1 MEIRFR
7 HILFVVIIL
16 LCGTQAIG
24 QEISDS
30 LRIHFQ
36 QSKSLFNES
45 VAGNSQFYGSLADL
59 LEMAKRKDVEIVSIT
74 VYGAASPE
82 GGIGYNKGLSKRRAD
97 RIASY
102 IAEVGGGRISPEV
115 IAVGR
120 DWKGLLA
127 LAVADSELPSREA
140 TLDLLC
146 RLAMPN
152 DKESEDRMFAQLK
165 ALDGGKPYRYMY
177 NRLFPELRKAGV
189 KVVAVYRID
198 DLVSDSRALLEAT
211 FVEPAEIR
219 ISTGVDVMPEAYSP
233 GGMRVI
239 FYTRNGGEEIVR
251 DFVGKKGGCVEIP
264 SGVYDVVCFNN
275 DTQRVKYN
283 GADGFSSIAATT
295 GVEQVGDVKA
305 FRTPDYLCGGR
316 MVAVEVEVK
325 IGCEQIIVLP
335 VAPMVCRYTYTVRG
349 VKNLQNFSECVAVQ
363 RAMCSEYSVGG
374 DNEIQE
380 SKADICFAMERN
392 DDVITSWCYTF
403 GAADCDV
410 YKTILYIRTASGKM
424 VKGEYDVTQQIN
436 SQKGHLKNVDIV
448 IDTDLDLDKQG
459 GSTGGFGFDPSVD
472 EWGDIESD
480 IIL

>member
-30 LRIHFQ
+30 LRLHFQ

-120 DWKGLLA
+120 DWKGLYA

-198 DLVSDSRALLEAT
+198 DLVSDSRVLLEAT

-219 ISTGVDVMPEAYSP
+219 ISTGVDVMPEAQKKPWYVGVKTNMLYDALLVP
-233 GGMRVI
+233 
-239 FYTRNGGEEIVR
+239 NGGLEIYL
-251 DFVGKKGGCVEIP
+251 GKNWSIDAYWMYAWWK
-264 SGVYDVVCFNN
+264 SD
-275 DTQRVKYN
+275 RVHNYWRTY
-283 GADGFSSIAATT
+283 G
-295 GVEQVGDVKA
+295 GDVELRKWLGSA
-305 FRTPDYLCGGR
+305 VKRKPLTGHHIGG
-316 MVAVEVEVK
+316 
-325 IGCEQIIVLP
+325 
-335 VAPMVCRYTYTVRG
+335 VC
-349 VKNLQNFSECVAVQ
+349 
-363 RAMCSEYSVGG
+363 
-374 DNEIQE
+374 
-380 SKADICFAMERN
+380 
-392 DDVITSWCYTF
+392 
-403 GAADCDV
+403 ADCD
-410 YKTILYIRTASGKM
+410 L
-424 VKGEYDVTQQIN
+424 
-436 SQKGHLKNVDIV
+436 
-448 IDTDLDLDKQG
+448 
-459 GSTGGFGFDPSVD
+459 
-472 EWGDIESD
+472 
-480 IIL
+480 

>member
-7 HILFVVIIL
+7 HILFVVTIL
-16 LCGTQAIG
+16 LCGTKAVG

-120 DWKGLLA
+120 DWKGLYD

-165 ALDGGKPYRYMY
+165 VLDGGKPYRYMY
-177 NRLFPELRKAGV
+177 GRLFPELRKAGV
-189 KVVAVYRID
+189 KVVAVYRVD
-198 DLVSDSRALLEAT
+198 DLVSDGRVSLET
-211 FVEPAEIR
+211 SFVEPSG
-219 ISTGVDVMPEAYSP
+219 ISISSKVDVMQEVRKKPWYVGVKTNMLYDALLVP
-233 GGMRVI
+233 
-239 FYTRNGGEEIVR
+239 NGGLEIYI
-251 DFVGKKGGCVEIP
+251 GKNWSIDAYWMYAWWK
-264 SGVYDVVCFNN
+264 SD
-275 DTQRVKYN
+275 RVHNYWRTY
-283 GADGFSSIAATT
+283 G
-295 GVEQVGDVKA
+295 GDVELRKWLGSA
-305 FRTPDYLCGGR
+305 ARRKPLTGHHIGAYAQIVTYDFELGGR
-316 MVAVEVEVK
+316 GYLADRWSY
-325 IGCEQIIVLP
+325 
-335 VAPMVCRYTYTVRG
+335 AAG
-349 VKNLQNFSECVAVQ
+349 VSYG
-363 RAMCSEYSVGG
+363 YSG
-374 DNEIQE
+374 
-380 SKADICFAMERN
+380 SKATEYRFFYRA
-392 DDVITSWCYTF
+392 W
-403 GAADCDV
+403 
-410 YKTILYIRTASGKM
+410 LYGWRI
-424 VKGEYDVTQQIN
+424 
-436 SQKGHLKNVDIV
+436 
-448 IDTDLDLDKQG
+448 
-459 GSTGGFGFDPSVD
+459 
-472 EWGDIESD
+472 
-480 IIL
+480 

>member
-16 LCGTQAIG
+16 LCGTKAVG
-24 QEISDS
+24 QEVSDS

-120 DWKGLLA
+120 DWKGLYA

-198 DLVSDSRALLEAT
+198 DLVFDSRALLEAA

-219 ISTGVDVMPEAYSP
+219 ISTGVDVMPEAQKKPWYAGVKTNMLYDALLVP
-233 GGMRVI
+233 
-239 FYTRNGGEEIVR
+239 NGGLEIYL
-251 DFVGKKGGCVEIP
+251 GKNWSIDAYWMYAWWK
-264 SGVYDVVCFNN
+264 SD
-275 DTQRVKYN
+275 RVHNYWRTY
-283 GADGFSSIAATT
+283 G
-295 GVEQVGDVKA
+295 GDVELRKWLGSA
-305 FRTPDYLCGGR
+305 AKRKPLTGHHIGAYAQIVTYDFELGGR
-316 MVAVEVEVK
+316 GYLADRWSYAAGMSY
-325 IGCEQIIVLP
+325 GYSLP
-335 VAPMVCRYTYTVRG
+335 VAKRL
-349 VKNLQNFSECVAVQ
+349 NIDFSIGLGY
-363 RAMCSEYSVGG
+363 MG
-374 DNEIQE
+374 
-380 SKADICFAMERN
+380 
-392 DDVITSWCYTF
+392 
-403 GAADCDV
+403 
-410 YKTILYIRTASGKM
+410 
-424 VKGEYDVTQQIN
+424 GEYKEYLPQD
-436 SQKGHLKNVDIV
+436 GHYVW
-448 IDTDLDLDKQG
+448 Q
-459 GSTGGFGFDPSVD
+459 STKRRHWIGPTKAEISLVWLIGRGNTNKTK
-472 EWGDIESD
+472 
-480 IIL
+480 

>member
-1 MEIRFR
+1 MKIRFR
-7 HILFVVIIL
+7 HILFVLIIL
-16 LCGTQAIG
+16 LRGIPSTC

-120 DWKGLLA
+120 DWKGLYD

-165 ALDGGKPYRYMY
+165 VLDGGKPYRYMY
-177 NRLFPELRKAGV
+177 SRLFPELRKAGV

-198 DLVSDSRALLEAT
+198 DLVSDGRVSPLETSFAEPNGISISAKGDVMQEVRKKPWYVGVKTNMLYDALL
-211 FVEPAEIR
+211 VP
-219 ISTGVDVMPEAYSP
+219 
-233 GGMRVI
+233 
-239 FYTRNGGEEIVR
+239 NGGLEIYL
-251 DFVGKKGGCVEIP
+251 GKNWSIDAYWMYAWWK
-264 SGVYDVVCFNN
+264 SD
-275 DTQRVKYN
+275 RVHNYWRTY
-283 GADGFSSIAATT
+283 G
-295 GVEQVGDVKA
+295 GDVELRKWLGSA
-305 FRTPDYLCGGR
+305 ARRKPLTGHHIGAYAQIVTYDFELGGR
-316 MVAVEVEVK
+316 GYLADRWSYAAGVSY
-325 IGCEQIIVLP
+325 GYSLP
-335 VAPMVCRYTYTVRG
+335 VAKRL
-349 VKNLQNFSECVAVQ
+349 NIDFS
-363 RAMCSEYSVGG
+363 MGLGYMG
-374 DNEIQE
+374 
-380 SKADICFAMERN
+380 
-392 DDVITSWCYTF
+392 
-403 GAADCDV
+403 
-410 YKTILYIRTASGKM
+410 
-424 VKGEYDVTQQIN
+424 GEYKEYLPQDGHYVWQSTKRRHWIGPTKAEISLVWLIGRGNIN
-436 SQKGHLKNVDIV
+436 K
-448 IDTDLDLDKQG
+448 TR
-459 GSTGGFGFDPSVD
+459 
-472 EWGDIESD
+472 
-480 IIL
+480 

>member
-120 DWKGLLA
+120 DWKGLYA

-177 NRLFPELRKAGV
+177 NRLFPEL
-189 KVVAVYRID
+189 
-198 DLVSDSRALLEAT
+198 
-211 FVEPAEIR
+211 
-219 ISTGVDVMPEAYSP
+219 
-233 GGMRVI
+233 
-239 FYTRNGGEEIVR
+239 
-251 DFVGKKGGCVEIP
+251 
-264 SGVYDVVCFNN
+264 
-275 DTQRVKYN
+275 
-283 GADGFSSIAATT
+283 
-295 GVEQVGDVKA
+295 
-305 FRTPDYLCGGR
+305 
-316 MVAVEVEVK
+316 
-325 IGCEQIIVLP
+325 
-335 VAPMVCRYTYTVRG
+335 
-349 VKNLQNFSECVAVQ
+349 
-363 RAMCSEYSVGG
+363 
-374 DNEIQE
+374 
-380 SKADICFAMERN
+380 
-392 DDVITSWCYTF
+392 
-403 GAADCDV
+403 
-410 YKTILYIRTASGKM
+410 
-424 VKGEYDVTQQIN
+424 
-436 SQKGHLKNVDIV
+436 
-448 IDTDLDLDKQG
+448 
-459 GSTGGFGFDPSVD
+459 
-472 EWGDIESD
+472 
-480 IIL
+480 

>member
-16 LCGTQAIG
+16 LCGTKAVG

-120 DWKGLLA
+120 DWKGLYDI
-127 LAVADSELPSREA
+127 AVADSELPSREA

-165 ALDGGKPYRYMY
+165 ALDEGKPY
-177 NRLFPELRKAGV
+177 
-189 KVVAVYRID
+189 
-198 DLVSDSRALLEAT
+198 
-211 FVEPAEIR
+211 
-219 ISTGVDVMPEAYSP
+219 
-233 GGMRVI
+233 
-239 FYTRNGGEEIVR
+239 
-251 DFVGKKGGCVEIP
+251 
-264 SGVYDVVCFNN
+264 
-275 DTQRVKYN
+275 
-283 GADGFSSIAATT
+283 
-295 GVEQVGDVKA
+295 
-305 FRTPDYLCGGR
+305 
-316 MVAVEVEVK
+316 
-325 IGCEQIIVLP
+325 
-335 VAPMVCRYTYTVRG
+335 
-349 VKNLQNFSECVAVQ
+349 
-363 RAMCSEYSVGG
+363 
-374 DNEIQE
+374 
-380 SKADICFAMERN
+380 
-392 DDVITSWCYTF
+392 
-403 GAADCDV
+403 
-410 YKTILYIRTASGKM
+410 
-424 VKGEYDVTQQIN
+424 
-436 SQKGHLKNVDIV
+436 
-448 IDTDLDLDKQG
+448 
-459 GSTGGFGFDPSVD
+459 
-472 EWGDIESD
+472 
-480 IIL
+480 

>member
-16 LCGTQAIG
+16 LCGIKAVG

-102 IAEVGGGRISPEV
+102 ISEIGGGRISPEV
-115 IAVGR
+115 VAVGR
-120 DWKGLLA
+120 DWKGLYA
-127 LAVADSELPSREA
+127 LAVDDCGLPSREA

-198 DLVSDSRALLEAT
+198 DLVSDSRALLEARACGNPH
-211 FVEPAEIR
+211 FNRSGCNA
-219 ISTGVDVMPEAYSP
+219 
-233 GGMRVI
+233 GGAKKAVVCRVKTNML
-239 FYTRNGGEEIVR
+239 YDALLVPNGGLEIYL
-251 DFVGKKGGCVEIP
+251 GKNWSIDAYWMYAWWK
-264 SGVYDVVCFNN
+264 SD
-275 DTQRVKYN
+275 RVHNYWRTY
-283 GADGFSSIAATT
+283 G
-295 GVEQVGDVKA
+295 GDVELRKWLGSA
-305 FRTPDYLCGGR
+305 AKRKPLTGHHIGAYAQIVTYDFELGGR
-316 MVAVEVEVK
+316 GYLADRWSYAAGMSY
-325 IGCEQIIVLP
+325 GYSLP
-335 VAPMVCRYTYTVRG
+335 VAKRL
-349 VKNLQNFSECVAVQ
+349 NIDFSIGLGY
-363 RAMCSEYSVGG
+363 MG
-374 DNEIQE
+374 
-380 SKADICFAMERN
+380 
-392 DDVITSWCYTF
+392 
-403 GAADCDV
+403 
-410 YKTILYIRTASGKM
+410 
-424 VKGEYDVTQQIN
+424 GEYKEYLPQD
-436 SQKGHLKNVDIV
+436 GHYVW
-448 IDTDLDLDKQG
+448 Q
-459 GSTGGFGFDPSVD
+459 STKRRHWIGPTKAEISLVWLIGRGNTNKTK
-472 EWGDIESD
+472 
-480 IIL
+480 